1 MNLRLNSELE
11 AGFIQNRTNNNPIK
25 ENFLNLQ
32 LQTTTNLNSIRTLLD
47 QLSEFEYKKPLSV
60 LDNKSISQHV
70 RHVLEFYQELVLGS
84 KKGEINY
91 DARNRSLRVESD
103 LHFAKEFLNLLSME
117 MSEILEDKMVKL
129 QVSSPIPNSM
139 IDLQTTLF
147 REISYC
153 NEHSVHHLAI
163 LKIGILN
170 EFSHI
175 QLEEG
180 FGIANATLHYERD
193 LAKT

>member
-1 MNLRLNSELE
+1 M
-11 AGFIQNRTNNNPIK
+11 
-25 ENFLNLQ
+25 NLQ
-32 LQTTTNLNSIRTLLD
+32 LQTQTNLNSIRTVLD
-47 QLSEFEYKKPLSV
+47 QLSEVEYKKSLRV
-60 LDNKSISQHV
+60 LENKSISQHV

-103 LHFAKEFLNLLSME
+103 IHFAKEFLNLLTLE
-117 MSEILEDKMVKL
+117 MAEILEDKEIKL

-139 IDLQTTLF
+139 IDLQTSLF

-153 NEHSVHHLAI
+153 NEHTVHHLAI

-175 QLEEG
+175 KLEEG
-180 FGIANATLHYERD
+180 FGVANATLHYERD

>member
-1 MNLRLNSELE
+1 M
-11 AGFIQNRTNNNPIK
+11 
-25 ENFLNLQ
+25 NLQ

-91 DARNRSLRVESD
+91 DSRNRSLRVESD